1 LRQRR
6 AVIARD
12 GAFLLGS
19 RLASV
24 YVDDF
29 GDGGGRRRFPQRRAV
44 SARDGALLLESRVA
58 SFLCDR
64 LDDAQEES
72 SIIQIKISTIQIKI
86 SIILHIGRRAWYQA
100 LRGRLDDL
108 L

>member
-1 LRQRR
+1 
-6 AVIARD
+6 
-12 GAFLLGS
+12 LLGS

-58 SFLCDR
+58 SLLCDR

-72 SIIQIKISTIQIKI
+72 SIIQIKIS
-86 SIILHIGRRAWYQA
+86 IILHIGRRAWHQA